1 MGNDNINFLN
11 LGFSDEDRNRF
22 NQHKIQYNKQLSSF
36 LRRSR
41 EESKNTSCFYCG
53 KPCKSFCNSHSVP
66 RFCLKNIA
74 IDGMVYHSNTVIN
87 MPLYDIQKGVNEAG
101 TFHIICSEC
110 DNNVFSDYEEP
121 SNYNNAPSDKML
133 AQIALKNNLL
143 SISKRQLEIVLYSNI
158 EKQTEYIFP
167 TMHDINRMDLNEYI
181 ENSNYAKRALNSKW
195 DNFYYL
201 AYYAKIDYVVP
212 IAFQNSLAI
221 IWDFEGGL
229 INDIYA
235 DSPDYKVRNINIC
248 IFPLE
253 NQSVIILFFKQGEKR
268 YNKFLR
274 QFRDM
279 THEQKLQALV
289 YLLFAYSE
297 DIFLYRGLDKNVFN
311 NEELINIA
319 QQTPLAILG
328 NFNEK
333 PLAASKESFS
343 YKEMNSIPNLLS
355 DKYKVR

>member
-1 MGNDNINFLN
+1 M
-11 LGFSDEDRNRF
+11 
-22 NQHKIQYNKQLSSF
+22 
-36 LRRSR
+36 
-41 EESKNTSCFYCG
+41 
-53 KPCKSFCNSHSVP
+53 
-66 RFCLKNIA
+66 
-74 IDGMVYHSNTVIN
+74 
-87 MPLYDIQKGVNEAG
+87 
-101 TFHIICSEC
+101 
-110 DNNVFSDYEEP
+110 
-121 SNYNNAPSDKML
+121 
-133 AQIALKNNLL
+133 
-143 SISKRQLEIVLYSNI
+143 
-158 EKQTEYIFP
+158 
-167 TMHDINRMDLNEYI
+167 
-181 ENSNYAKRALNSKW
+181 
-195 DNFYYL
+195 
-201 AYYAKIDYVVP
+201 
-212 IAFQNSLAI
+212 
-221 IWDFEGGL
+221 
-229 INDIYA
+229 
-235 DSPDYKVRNINIC
+235 
-248 IFPLE
+248 
-253 NQSVIILFFKQGEKR
+253 IILFFKQGEKR